1 MQEISYAGQESS
13 AQSSENKKLFEISW
27 TEVECCRALVRAKN
41 RKEALE
47 LFRRG
52 DNQVWDN
59 IEFGHREQ
67 FGEPRVK
74 EVRA

>member
-1 MQEISYAGQESS
+1 MQEINYARQESS

-27 TEVECCRALVRAKN
+27 TEVECCHAVVRAKN

-47 LFRRG
+47 LFHLG
-52 DNQVWDN
+52 DDQVWDN

-67 FGEPRVK
+67 FGKPRIK